1 LLESKAQQLQL
12 ATFSLDEQIRR
23 VIIAIQPQWSARNIH
38 FNVNLQAVRL
48 MADYDQLN
56 QVWTNILTNSIKFSN
71 DGDMIDVSI
80 KQEANNVIVRVADMG
95 IGISLEDQKR
105 IFERFFKADRS
116 HSRKYDG
123 SGMGLAIVK
132 QIVSLHQ
139 GDIQV
144 QSQLGQ
150 GTTFIV
156 TLPIMAPT
164 D

>member
-1 LLESKAQQLQL
+1 
-12 ATFSLDEQIRR
+12 
-23 VIIAIQPQWSARNIH
+23 
-38 FNVNLQAVRL
+38 
-48 MADYDQLN
+48 
-56 QVWTNILTNSIKFSN
+56 
-71 DGDMIDVSI
+71 MIDVSI
-80 KQEANNVIVRVADMG
+80 KQETNNVIVRVADMG

-116 HSRKYDG
+116 HSRKYEG

-156 TLPIMAPT
+156 TLPIIIPT
-164 D
+164 A